1 VSGGIQFSI
10 GQVID
15 NRQYS
20 VPQPGMQSALSS
32 VVGQC
37 VGVFKQ
43 NIQEEHTLL

>member
-1 VSGGIQFSI
+1 MSGGIQFSI

-20 VPQPGMQSALSS
+20 VTQPGMQSALSS

-37 VGVFKQ
+37 VFKQ